1 MSANALCDG
10 KRDDAPL
17 RLARD
22 ESPLHICVYYMCNV
36 EFQLVIAVDFEVDE
50 IGARLRAWRTNQGL
64 SQSEV
69 ERRTG
74 LAHNAISRIETGE
87 VAPKL
92 ATLERIADALG
103 ISIEQLQFRYPPKK
117 SFEVGQVPESDG
129 IKRLMEMLSEL
140 PGDRRDQVVEML
152 VQVLQQ
158 VRR

>member
-1 MSANALCDG
+1 M
-10 KRDDAPL
+10 
-17 RLARD
+17 
-22 ESPLHICVYYMCNV
+22 
-36 EFQLVIAVDFEVDE
+36 DFEADE
-50 IGARLRAWRTNQGL
+50 IGARMRAWRTTQGL

-87 VAPKL
+87 VSPKL

-103 ISIEQLQFRYPPKK
+103 ISIEQLQFRYPPKN
-117 SFEVGQVPESDG
+117 GQVPGSDG
-129 IKRLMEMLSEL
+129 IDKLMEMLSEL
-140 PGDRRDQVVEML
+140 PGDRRDQVLEML

>member
-1 MSANALCDG
+1 
-10 KRDDAPL
+10 
-17 RLARD
+17 
-22 ESPLHICVYYMCNV
+22 MCND
-36 EFQLVIAVDFEVDE
+36 EFQLVIAVDFEADE
-50 IGARLRAWRTNQGL
+50 IGARTRAWRTNQGL

-87 VAPKL
+87 VSPKL

-103 ISIEQLQFRYPPKK
+103 ISIEQLQFRYPPKN
-117 SFEVGQVPESDG
+117 GQVPESDG
-129 IKRLMEMLSEL
+129 TKRLMEMLSEL